1 MHNGAL
7 EIIRPKTVLEK
18 RSMRGD
24 KILTFEINEP
34 AYDLGYPEDIP
45 VIEKALEQLEQSEK
59 PNGLDFLTER
69 FPS

>member
-1 MHNGAL
+1 LHNGAL
-7 EIIRPKTVLEK
+7 EITRPKIVLEK

-34 AYDLGYPEDIP
+34 TYDRGYPEDIS
-45 VIEKALEQLEQSEK
+45 VIEKALEQPEK
-59 PNGLDFLTER
+59 GDQPSGLNSQIER